1 MLLTE
6 GSKSK
11 INLFNH
17 VWKTKISLILV
28 TDRNIFMGFTDT
40 LEALTICKHFELM
53 NLKGRKAKY
62 LNLRN

>member
-1 MLLTE
+1 MLLTK

-17 VWKTKISLILV
+17 VWKTKISLIFV

-40 LEALTICKHFELM
+40 LEALTIYEHFELM

>member
-1 MLLTE
+1 M
-6 GSKSK
+6 G
-11 INLFNH
+11 F
-17 VWKTKISLILV
+17 